1 MRSVTFPVGLCGL
14 GPNFTRAV
22 PPCASTRLISS
33 TRSGARRMIIENAS
47 GLLPETRLNVSS
59 TAAAAAA
66 VSLAAL
72 LAEEPRERRPTGAEE
87 RCGAGGGGKERRL
100 GAPRPSFEE
109 APPYMLGLRLRCF
122 RLRNACDEDGTF
134 VPLFRS
140 IFDNN

>member
-47 GLLPETRLNVSS
+47 GLLPEMRLNVSS
-59 TAAAAAA
+59 TAGAA
-66 VSLAAL
+66 VSFAAL
-72 LAEEPRERRPTGAEE
+72 RAEEPRERRPPGAEE

-122 RLRNACDEDGTF
+122 RLRNA
-134 VPLFRS
+134 
-140 IFDNN
+140 